1 MFNLLLQ
8 FAKVDYPATTVS
20 ASWAI
25 KNGDLSEAGTP
36 EREKVI
42 SDSWAERVQNN
53 PTITFVFD
61 DTNVK
66 EYANAVNTVLND
78 YVPMI
83 ELGLVDDVDASL
95 DEMMQKCYDAGLQK
109 VYDEFYTQY
118 DAWLATR
125 S

>member
-1 MFNLLLQ
+1 MRLS
-8 FAKVDYPATTVS
+8 APHTTVS